1 MSKFEE
7 LQTQKVKHATEMAD
21 SLVRMTPYLYMFK
34 QMKEE
39 EKISEWARKYVAAAR
54 RLLKLIED
62 QEALCPRGTM
72 CSGLLVQEINAL
84 KGSRGVIGHLERV
97 STGAEEP
104 DIEKIREALRMIV
117 SREHSLP
124 NLLKMESVASAA

>member
-1 MSKFEE
+1 MSLEA
-7 LQTQKVKHATEMAD
+7 LQKQKVKLATEMAD

-34 QMKEE
+34 QTREE

-54 RLLKLIED
+54 RLLKIVED

-84 KGSRGVIGHLERV
+84 RGSKGVIAHLERV

-104 DIEKIREALRMIV
+104 DIEKIRDALRMVV

-124 NLLKMESVASAA
+124 NLLKMESAARAA